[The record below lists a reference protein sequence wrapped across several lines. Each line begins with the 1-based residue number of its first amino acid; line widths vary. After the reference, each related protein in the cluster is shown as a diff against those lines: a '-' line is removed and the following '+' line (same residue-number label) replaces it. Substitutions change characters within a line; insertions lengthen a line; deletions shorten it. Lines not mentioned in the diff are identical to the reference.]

1 MFKIKG
7 NQLSLINTH
16 VFVQQLYDESMNQQN
31 IDTPDDMT
39 DDEDNCKWEP
49 QGIFE
54 RKSSLVI
61 LLK

>member
-1 MFKIKG
+1 MD
-7 NQLSLINTH
+7 QR
-16 VFVQQLYDESMNQQN
+16 Y

-54 RKSSLVI
+54 RKRS
-61 LLK
+61 

>member
-7 NQLSLINTH
+7 NQLSQINTH

-39 DDEDNCKWEP
+39 DDEDNGKWEP

-54 RKSSLVI
+54 RKRFIVI